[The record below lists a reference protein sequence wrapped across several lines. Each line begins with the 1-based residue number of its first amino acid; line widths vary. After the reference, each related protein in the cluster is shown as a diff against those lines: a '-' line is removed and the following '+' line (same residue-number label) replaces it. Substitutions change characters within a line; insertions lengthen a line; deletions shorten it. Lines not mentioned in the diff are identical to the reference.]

1 MSLAPL
7 PGGGSPAEG
16 NGSGIPL
23 MVREMANRG
32 IEPPE
37 FRPAM
42 DHFRVILRRPQ
53 TDGGRGRAAHGGAH
67 AGEALVMSILGKSGE
82 MSVRELAERSGMSV
96 SQVRR
101 RLNELIAKGRVEAT
115 APTTSRNRRYRL
127 VG

>member
-32 IEPPE
+32 LEPPE

-42 DHFRVILRRPQ
+42 DNFRVILRRPQ
-53 TDGGRGRAAHGGAH
+53 TDGGRGRAAHGA
-67 AGEALVMSILGKSGE
+67 EASVISILGKSGE

>member
-7 PGGGSPAEG
+7 PEGGSPAEG

-32 IEPPE
+32 LEPPE

-53 TDGGRGRAAHGGAH
+53 TDGGRGRAAH
-67 AGEALVMSILGKSGE
+67 AGEASVISVLGKSGE
-82 MSVRELAERSGMSV
+82 MSMRELAERSGMSV
-96 SQVRR
+96 NQVRR